1 MPRSGNPQDRIAASL
16 ARNGWFRR
24 RPAELRHRLIEH
36 MQVSSVETGRWL
48 YDTGDEAHGLYGV
61 LSGSVTTYVWLDNG
75 ENVPVNISGPGSI
88 FGYAA
93 QVLGG
98 RRVTT
103 AVARERSEILFIPQQ
118 ALTAIAREQPSLW
131 LHFAELATEQLTAA
145 VRINA
150 ERARLS
156 PHARLASR
164 LHAYATVWANGSGM
178 AVLPLRQDELAELTG
193 LSRKT
198 VNGILRDFEKHGIV
212 ALGYREITVRDADG
226 LARVVKTDTG
236 SGPA

>member
-1 MPRSGNPQDRIAASL
+1 MPRAGIPQDRIAASL

-24 RPAELRHRLIEH
+24 RPAELRRRLIEH
-36 MQVSSVETGRWL
+36 MQVSSVETGHWL

-118 ALTAIAREQPSLW
+118 ALAAIAREQPSLW

-156 PHARLASR
+156 PQARLASR
-164 LHAYATVWANGSGM
+164 PHAYATVWGDGAM

-198 VNGILRDFEKHGIV
+198 VNGILRDFEKRGIV

-226 LARVVKTDTG
+226 LARVVMMDAG
-236 SGPA
+236 SSPA